1 MGEGERYWPH
11 SEPGSLLRNS
21 IGAGEATQW
30 LSMSTMKS
38 KGPEFK
44 SPAPRH
50 KPNIDIVP
58 VTAVLEVGEADEFQ
72 ELLGQSAEAI
82 W

>member
-1 MGEGERYWPH
+1 
-11 SEPGSLLRNS
+11 
-21 IGAGEATQW
+21 
-30 LSMSTMKS
+30 MKS